1 MRQSYYLFSL
11 IMALLVLM
19 PNKVSGRDI
28 ILTRTENMESNNQK
42 MIVEV
47 WSDIMCPFCYI
58 GKRHYEAAL
67 KQFANREYIELVW
80 KSYQLDPS
88 TPEHFDHKVNAYQY
102 LADKKGM
109 SYEQSI
115 SLHKNVVQMASKAG
129 LDYNFDLVVVANSF
143 KAHRIIQL
151 AKTKNLGDYAE
162 EIFFKS
168 HFIDGGDLNDEKTL
182 YALGN
187 QIGLS
192 DTEVKE
198 ALGSDEYAYKVKQDI
213 QEAQNIGVRGVPFFV
228 FNRKYAVSGAQ
239 PVASFLETIETA
251 YAEWRKDHPIVS
263 LQVTE
268 GPSCSTDG
276 VCE

>member
-1 MRQSYYLFSL
+1 ML
-11 IMALLVLM
+11 
-19 PNKVSGRDI
+19 
-28 ILTRTENMESNNQK
+28 
-42 MIVEV
+42 VEV

-67 KQFANREYIELVW
+67 KQFANREYVELVW

-88 TPEHFDHKVNAYQY
+88 TPEHFEHKVNAYQY

-109 SYEQSI
+109 TYEQSI
-115 SLHKNVVQMASKAG
+115 SLHKNVAKMASKAG

-151 AKTKNLGDYAE
+151 AKTKNLGDYAK
-162 EIFFKS
+162 EIFLKS

-182 YALGN
+182 YTLGN

-192 DTEVKE
+192 DAEVKE
-198 ALGSDEYAYKVKQDI
+198 ALSSDEYAYKVKQDI

-228 FNRKYAVSGAQ
+228 FNRKHAVSGAQ
-239 PVASFLETIETA
+239 PVASFLETIEIT
-251 YAEWRKDHPIVS
+251 YAEWRKDNPIVS

-268 GPSCSTDG
+268 GPSCTTDG

>member
-1 MRQSYYLFSL
+1 MRQSYYLFNL

-19 PNKVSGRDI
+19 PDKVSGQDI
-28 ILTRTENMESNNQK
+28 ILTRTENMKSNNQK

-58 GKRHYEAAL
+58 GKRHYEVAIE
-67 KQFANREYIELVW
+67 QFSDREHVELVW

-88 TPEHFDHKVNAYQY
+88 TPEHFEHKVNAYQY

-109 SYEQSI
+109 TYEQSI
-115 SLHKNVVQMASKAG
+115 SLHKNVAKMASKAG

-151 AKTKNLGDYAE
+151 AKTKNLGDYAK
-162 EIFFKS
+162 EIFLKS
-168 HFIDGGDLNDEKTL
+168 HFIDAGDLNDEKTL
-182 YALGN
+182 YTLGN

-192 DTEVKE
+192 DAEVKE
-198 ALGSDEYAYKVKQDI
+198 ALSSDEYAYKVKQDI

-228 FNRKYAVSGAQ
+228 FRHYPIKCVS
-239 PVASFLETIETA
+239 FT
-251 YAEWRKDHPIVS
+251 
-263 LQVTE
+263 
-268 GPSCSTDG
+268 
-276 VCE
+276 